1 MVSTKTATI
10 QSINPATKELLGEV
24 PVMGQAQVD
33 EAVQRAWKA
42 FEDWQLLD
50 YNQRAKLILKLRRV
64 ISKNA
69 DLLAE
74 MISKEVGKPLSESYA
89 AELNGPLD
97 TCVWLSDNA
106 DRLLKDQMV
115 MLTNPLLSTK
125 QNVIAFEPIGVV
137 GIIAPWNFPFSI
149 PMMTMAMALMVG
161 NTVVLKPSEKS
172 SLIGIKIGELFEE
185 AGFPKGVVSVVTG
198 DRSTGKYLSESRLA
212 KLVFTGSYEGG
223 RKVMEQAASNVTP
236 VSLELGG
243 KDAAIVLPDA
253 PVEWTAKALVW
264 GAFTNA
270 GQACASIERVYILK
284 GKHSEK
290 LIEAI
295 VAEAKKLKVGPYT
308 DSTTDV
314 GPVIDAAQ
322 LDKIITQVEEARS
335 AGATVLTGGRKPD
348 NLPGFFYEPTV
359 IVDVNHSMAIM
370 KEETFGPVLP
380 IMVIENEDQ
389 AVDLANDSE
398 FGLCASVW
406 GKNLKRAE
414 NIARDL
420 QVGTV
425 TINDC
430 LFTHAAPQL
439 PWGGLKKSGFGRSHS
454 QFGLIDLVNIKHI
467 NIDAPGTSKI
477 WWYPY
482 GTNRMKTIRGGVQLF
497 HGSLSAKF
505 KGFFEF
511 IGNLFKN
518 PKAGESSLKPS
529 NPPSSSDE

>member
-10 QSINPATKELLGEV
+10 QSINPSTRELLGEV
-24 PVMGQAQVD
+24 PVMGKTQVE
-33 EAVQRAWKA
+33 EAVERAWKA
-42 FEDWQLLD
+42 YEDWQLLD
-50 YNQRAKLILKLRRV
+50 YNQRAKLILRLRRV

-69 DLLAE
+69 DVLAE
-74 MISKEVGKPLSESYA
+74 MISKEVGKPLTESYA

-97 TCVWLSDNA
+97 TCVWLSENA

-125 QNVIAFEPIGVV
+125 QNVISFEPLGVV

-185 AGFPKGVVSVVTG
+185 AGFPKGTVQIVTG
-198 DRSTGKYLSESRLA
+198 DRTTGKYLSESRLS
-212 KLVFTGSYEGG
+212 KLVFTGSYQGG

-253 PVEWTAKALVW
+253 PVSWTAKALVW

-284 GKHSEK
+284 GKNNDK
-290 LIEAI
+290 LIDAI
-295 VAEAKKLKVGPYT
+295 VAETQKLKVGSYSDPT
-308 DSTTDV
+308 SDV
-314 GPVIDAAQ
+314 GPVIDATQ
-322 LDKIITQVEEARS
+322 LDKIVTQVEQARD
-335 AGATVLTGGRKPD
+335 AGAKILCGGNKPD
-348 NLPGFFYEPTV
+348 ELPGFFYEPTV
-359 IVDVNHSMAIM
+359 LTNVNHNMAIM

-380 IMVIENEDQ
+380 IMIVDSEDE

-467 NIDAPGTSKI
+467 NIDAPGTSKL

-482 GTNRMKTIRGGVQLF
+482 GTNRMKTIRGGVQFF
-497 HGSLSAKF
+497 HGSFSSKI
-505 KGFFEF
+505 KGCFDFV
-511 IGNLFKN
+511 INMFKN
-518 PKAGESSLKPS
+518 PKGPATS
-529 NPPSSSDE
+529 NRSSSNSD

>member
-1 MVSTKTATI
+1 MEKGNVSTKTPTI
-10 QSINPATKELLGEV
+10 QSINPATRELLGEV
-24 PVMGQAQVD
+24 PIMGQKQVD
-33 EAVQRAWKA
+33 EVVDRAWKA

-50 YNQRAKLILKLRRV
+50 NKQRATLILKLRRV
-64 ISKNA
+64 ISKHA
-69 DLLAE
+69 DELAE
-74 MISKEVGKPLSESYA
+74 MISKEVGKPLSEAYA
-89 AELNGPLD
+89 TELNGPLD
-97 TCVWLSDNA
+97 TCVWLTENA
-106 DRLLKDQMV
+106 DRLLSDQMV

-125 QNVIAFEPIGVV
+125 QNVIAFEPLGVV

-185 AGFPKGVVSVVTG
+185 AGFPPGVVSIVTG
-198 DRSTGKYLSESRLA
+198 DRTTGKQLSESRLA
-212 KLVFTGSYEGG
+212 KLIFTGSYEGG
-223 RKVMEQAASNVTP
+223 RKVMEQAASRVTP

-253 PVEWTAKALVW
+253 PVEWTAKALCW

-284 GKHSEK
+284 GKNSDK
-290 LIEAI
+290 LVNAI
-295 VAEAKKLKVGPYT
+295 VEEAKKLKVGPYT
-308 DSTTDV
+308 DPKSDI
-314 GPVIDAAQ
+314 GPVIDEIQLEKIAAQ
-322 LDKIITQVEEARS
+322 VDQARE

-348 NLPGFFYEPTV
+348 ELPGFFYEPTV
-359 IVDVNHSMAIM
+359 ITGVNHSMTIM

-380 IMVIENEDQ
+380 IMIVDTEDE

-406 GKNLKRAE
+406 GKKLKRAE

-454 QFGLIDLVNIKHI
+454 QFGLMDLVNIKHI

-482 GTNRMKTIRGGVQLF
+482 GTNRMKTLRGGVQFF
-497 HGSLSAKF
+497 HGSFSNKI

-511 IGNLFKN
+511 IGHLLKN
-518 PKAGESSLKPS
+518 PKGPK
-529 NPPSSSDE
+529 